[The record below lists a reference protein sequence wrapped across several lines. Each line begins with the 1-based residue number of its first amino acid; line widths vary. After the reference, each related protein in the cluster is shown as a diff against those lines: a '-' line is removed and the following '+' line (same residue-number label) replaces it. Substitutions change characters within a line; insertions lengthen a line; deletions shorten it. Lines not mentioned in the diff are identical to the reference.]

1 MSRSGKYPSFKVTWI
16 VSKFSQQHRFTFQ
29 VKTVYLTVN
38 KNINIKRGRIVMT
51 AIFVDADA
59 CPVVSETIQ
68 VAREYNLKCTLIC
81 DTAHEIHREGAETI
95 IVSKGADA
103 VDFVLVNRV
112 QKNDIVVTQDYG
124 LAAMVLAK
132 QGHPI
137 DQNGR
142 LYTEENIDQLLYARH
157 KAQKIRMSGGRL
169 RGPKKRPKEN
179 NIRFSKSLRQLC
191 ERLSAIE
198 E

>member
-1 MSRSGKYPSFKVTWI
+1 MPTI
-16 VSKFSQQHRFTFQ
+16 
-29 VKTVYLTVN
+29 L
-38 KNINIKRGRIVMT
+38 I
-51 AIFVDADA
+51 DADA
-59 CPVVSETIQ
+59 CPVVNETIQ
-68 VAREYNLKCTLIC
+68 IAKQHGFPCILIC
-81 DTAHEIHREGAETI
+81 DTAHEMHREGAETI

-132 QGHPI
+132 KGHPI

-157 KAQKIRMSGGRL
+157 QAQKIRMSGGRL
-169 RGPKKRPKEN
+169 RGPKKRSKEN
-179 NIRFSKSLRQLC
+179 NVRFEESMQQLC
-191 ERLSAIE
+191 KKLAEHTK
-198 E
+198 

>member
-1 MSRSGKYPSFKVTWI
+1 MP
-16 VSKFSQQHRFTFQ
+16 
-29 VKTVYLTVN
+29 
-38 KNINIKRGRIVMT
+38 

-59 CPVVSETIQ
+59 CPVVKETIL
-68 VAREYNLKCTLIC
+68 VAKQFNMNCTLIC
-81 DTAHEIHREGAETI
+81 DTAHEIYHEGAETI

-157 KAQKIRMSGGRL
+157 KAQKIRRSGGRL
-169 RGPKKRPKEN
+169 RGPKKRSKEN
-179 NIRFSKSLRQLC
+179 NVRFQKSLTKLC
-191 ERLSAIE
+191 ERLLKRLH
-198 E
+198 

>member
-1 MSRSGKYPSFKVTWI
+1 MPT
-16 VSKFSQQHRFTFQ
+16 
-29 VKTVYLTVN
+29 
-38 KNINIKRGRIVMT
+38 
-51 AIFVDADA
+51 IFVDADA
-59 CPVVSETIQ
+59 CPVVNETIQ
-68 VAREYNLKCTLIC
+68 IAKQFNFKCTLIC
-81 DTAHEIHREGAETI
+81 DTAHEIHRDGAETI

-142 LYTEENIDQLLYARH
+142 LYTDENIDQLLYARH
-157 KAQKIRMSGGRL
+157 QAQKIRMSGGKL
-169 RGPKKRPKEN
+169 RGPKKRSKEN
-179 NIRFSKSLRQLC
+179 NSRFKSSLEKLC
-191 ERLSAIE
+191 EQLE
-198 E
+198 ND

>member
-1 MSRSGKYPSFKVTWI
+1 MP
-16 VSKFSQQHRFTFQ
+16 
-29 VKTVYLTVN
+29 
-38 KNINIKRGRIVMT
+38 

-68 VAREYNLKCTLIC
+68 VATQFNFPCTLIC
-81 DTAHEIHREGAETI
+81 DTTHEIQREGAETI

-142 LYTEENIDQLLYARH
+142 RYTEHNIDQLLYARH

-169 RGPKKRPKEN
+169 RGPKKRSKEN
-179 NIRFSKSLRQLC
+179 NIRFKQNLEKLC
-191 ERLSAIE
+191 QELTAE
-198 E
+198 A

>member
-1 MSRSGKYPSFKVTWI
+1 MP
-16 VSKFSQQHRFTFQ
+16 
-29 VKTVYLTVN
+29 
-38 KNINIKRGRIVMT
+38 
-51 AIFVDADA
+51 AILIDADA
-59 CPVVSETIQ
+59 CPVVNETIQ
-68 VAREYNLKCTLIC
+68 IAGQYGFRCILIC
-81 DTAHEIHREGAETI
+81 DTAHEMHREGAETV

-142 LYTEENIDQLLYARH
+142 LYTDDNIDQLLYARH
-157 KAQKIRMSGGRL
+157 NAQKIRMSGGRL
-169 RGPKKRPKEN
+169 RGPKKRRKEN
-179 NIRFSKSLRQLC
+179 NLRFEKSLRKLC
-191 ERLSAIE
+191 EEISNIKPN
-198 E
+198 

>member
-1 MSRSGKYPSFKVTWI
+1 MP
-16 VSKFSQQHRFTFQ
+16 
-29 VKTVYLTVN
+29 
-38 KNINIKRGRIVMT
+38 

-59 CPVVSETIQ
+59 CPVVNETIQ
-68 VAREYNLKCTLIC
+68 IANAFNLKCTLIC
-81 DTAHEIHREGAETI
+81 DTAHEIHRDGAETI

-142 LYTEENIDQLLYARH
+142 LYTNENIDQLLYARH
-157 KAQKIRMSGGRL
+157 EAQKIRMSGGRL
-169 RGPKKRPKEN
+169 RGPKKRSKEN
-179 NIRFSKSLRQLC
+179 NEKFKVSFTKLC
-191 ERLSAIE
+191 ETLSNS
-198 E
+198 

>member
-1 MSRSGKYPSFKVTWI
+1 MP
-16 VSKFSQQHRFTFQ
+16 
-29 VKTVYLTVN
+29 
-38 KNINIKRGRIVMT
+38 
-51 AIFVDADA
+51 AILIDADA
-59 CPVVSETIQ
+59 CPVVNETIRIAKQ
-68 VAREYNLKCTLIC
+68 HGFRCILIC
-81 DTAHEIHREGAETI
+81 DTAHEMHREGAETI

-132 QGHPI
+132 KGHPL

-157 KAQKIRMSGGRL
+157 QAQKIRMNGGRL
-169 RGPKKRPKEN
+169 RGPKKRSKEN
-179 NIRFSKSLRQLC
+179 NERFEKSLQQLC
-191 ERLSAIE
+191 EKLANHTI
-198 E
+198 